1 MIAKQ
6 FTREQVLNALKTGLE
21 MIDNGST
28 TKSIRAFMQMAV
40 WAFGLDE
47 LLYAIDYLEQYK
59 PLLKY
64 L

>member
-1 MIAKQ
+1 MSY
-6 FTREQVLNALKTGLE
+6 TTGEVLTALKTGLE
-21 MIDNGST
+21 MIDNGSSEE
-28 TKSIRAFMQMAV
+28 SIRAFMEMAV
-40 WAFGLDE
+40 WSFGLDE

>member
-1 MIAKQ
+1 MSY
-6 FTREQVLNALKTGLE
+6 TTGEVLNTLKTGLE
-21 MIDNGST
+21 MIGNGSSS
-28 TKSIRAFMQMAV
+28 KSIRAFMQMAV

>member
-1 MIAKQ
+1 MSY
-6 FTREQVLNALKTGLE
+6 TTGEVLNALKTGMA
-21 MIDNGST
+21 MIGNGSS
-28 TKSIRAFMQMAV
+28 TKSIRAFMQTAV

>member
-1 MIAKQ
+1 MSY
-6 FTREQVLNALKTGLE
+6 TRGEVLATLKTGMT
-21 MIDNGST
+21 MIKN
-28 TKSIRAFMQMAV
+28 KSNPDAIRAFMDIAKKL
-40 WAFGLDE
+40 FGIKE